1 MDTQLGYPI
10 PGHLTRNPSS
20 RRGASHIGSQGEEA
34 ISVTHD
40 TYIFGFLW
48 WNPVSILMSFLSFNC
63 LVHSNGTSKLPPGRI
78 LTDRAKTSG
87 IPDVMSGS
95 SITVDPLDL
104 IIFLVPSQV
113 HIMPTKFVDVK
124 SVPKM
129 TGRCICLQT
138 MKDWVNHWLLIVK
151 VHVT

>member
-1 MDTQLGYPI
+1 M
-10 PGHLTRNPSS
+10 
-20 RRGASHIGSQGEEA
+20 
-34 ISVTHD
+34 
-40 TYIFGFLW
+40 
-48 WNPVSILMSFLSFNC
+48 SILSVNC
-63 LVHSNGTSKLPPGRI
+63 LVHSNGTSKLPPGQI

-104 IIFLVPSQV
+104 IIFRVPSRV
-113 HIMPTKFVDVK
+113 HITPTKFVDVK

-129 TGRCICLQT
+129 TGHCICLQT
-138 MKDWVNHWLLIVK
+138 MKDWVNGWLLIVK